1 MKNFRLK
8 APLYAQMELTYACN
22 LACSHCYNEERF
34 SNDNGLVQLKLV
46 KRERTQADRFV
57 EIAEEL
63 VRNEVFSVSLTG
75 GEVFSVR
82 DRLFSSIEALA
93 RNRVDVTIN
102 SNATL
107 ITEDDARRLKDSGV
121 IGVMTSLISY
131 DSKIHD
137 KVTNQEGSHEKTLR
151 GIERLLNAG
160 IYVAA
165 NMVVSKHNLDQVLET
180 GKFAHSLGVGSFSTA
195 QAVPS
200 NNGGQM
206 HLDHALSSEEVLQYL
221 EDLNH
226 VRNQTGMH
234 VKLTNPL
241 PYCRVWESHPHL
253 RYLVESASCTAGR
266 SIIQIDPQGNVKPC
280 PMVSTGY
287 GNILAE
293 GLKPAW
299 DKLSEWNEDSYVP
312 ETCQP
317 CDLVNLCK
325 GACRAEAQR
334 MAGDLNSKHPYSVKP
349 IKLERKEVHNENLYS
364 GQKINTARGLRFREE
379 ADNIYVLYATGDRY
393 LFARE
398 SDLKIISAINQ
409 NNGIIVNDA
418 ILANNQMIELLSDGL
433 KSGIL
438 MKAA

>member
-1 MKNFRLK
+1 LKNFRLK

-102 SNATL
+102 TNATL

-266 SIIQIDPQGNVKPC
+266 SIIQID
-280 PMVSTGY
+280 
-287 GNILAE
+287 L
-293 GLKPAW
+293 
-299 DKLSEWNEDSYVP
+299 
-312 ETCQP
+312 
-317 CDLVNLCK
+317 
-325 GACRAEAQR
+325 R
-334 MAGDLNSKHPYSVKP
+334 YSVL
-349 IKLERKEVHNENLYS
+349 I
-364 GQKINTARGLRFREE
+364 GMG
-379 ADNIYVLYATGDRY
+379 IY
-393 LFARE
+393 
-398 SDLKIISAINQ
+398 
-409 NNGIIVNDA
+409 
-418 ILANNQMIELLSDGL
+418 
-433 KSGIL
+433 
-438 MKAA
+438 